1 MQDIS
6 NNIIESKINH
16 IVISGGGTIFF
27 PFYGYLRDS
36 NKNGL
41 WNFEDIK
48 TIYGTSAGSVLGAIL
63 CLNID
68 WDHLDDYIILRP
80 WKNIIQ
86 IDLNDIFRLFETKGF
101 KTKEFMEKIFTP
113 MLESKNLSVNITLK
127 ELHEYSKI
135 DLHIFTTEVNSFQTI
150 DLNHKTHPDWLLVDA
165 VYASCSVPILF
176 SPLQKDDLFYFD
188 GGLLNNFPI
197 GDCLL
202 NEKCKEQEILSLDIN
217 IESIYKPIS
226 KEIGFLQ
233 ILLFLI
239 LNILYKVSNRAISP
253 ILDNTIIIE
262 LEDLNMENLNAIID
276 NADKRRSMIQIG
288 SDLFSQHNIHE
299 TL

>member
-127 ELHEYSKI
+127 ELYEYSKI

>member
-127 ELHEYSKI
+127 ELYEYSKI

-150 DLNHKTHPDWLLVDA
+150 DLDA

-239 LNILYKVSNRAISP
+239 LNILYKISNRAISP

>member
-276 NADKRRSMIQIG
+276 NADKRRKV
-288 SDLFSQHNIHE
+288 
-299 TL
+299 

>member
-127 ELHEYSKI
+127 ELYEYSKI

-239 LNILYKVSNRAISP
+239 LNILYKISNRAISP